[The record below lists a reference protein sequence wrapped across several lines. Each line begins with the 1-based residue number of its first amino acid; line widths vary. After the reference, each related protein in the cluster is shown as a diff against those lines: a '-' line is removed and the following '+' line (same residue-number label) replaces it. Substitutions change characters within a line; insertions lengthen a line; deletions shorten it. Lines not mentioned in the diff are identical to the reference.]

1 MLITNPS
8 VKFEMINEKS
18 ESFDF
23 SSQCNQSFADISLL
37 KNNFNDFFDF
47 MTLELNKSILD
58 SSMQTI
64 DETLLFNNIPFMSN
78 KLSDS
83 NCQFSDVLVSSIKT
97 NGNARFYALSLNFGD
112 NPFDEY
118 NTYPK
123 KIRVEYVSDNPE
135 NNRESIIDNIS
146 DSSIIVYMSGESI
159 KRVNIYF
166 LESWFPFRFA
176 HLHGVN
182 FGVTY
187 YWDNNDI
194 TDLIVTEETPYF
206 CNTLPI
212 DTSKL
217 TIYSDDKFSISSDK
231 SIRSYINDDTKI
243 TISASIRTTED
254 DEYRTNIQFGEYYI
268 DNIKYESEN
277 RVTFDLSTILR
288 RLDKYK
294 FISTEMYE
302 GGPND
307 NSYNLIYNIFHTTNI
322 DLSKVYVDDSL
333 RYVYLTGYLPVMSC
347 REALQRVLLISDAM
361 LYDNRSLGIKI
372 VMHPQKVSQVI
383 DSNEI
388 FDPVNKEED
397 INILKI
403 NYDLYNYDI
412 SSSSEKIATLDLD
425 PGKIQTVMFP
435 NPVDPDTIE
444 SDIGLQVIE
453 SGVLYS
459 KVGSIIGN
467 NHTIEAKIYK
477 ESKFNNETQTSRNTD
492 IKNISIND
500 LKLKSQNINNII
512 QNIADFNSES
522 TVYKIEYVCTGQETG
537 KYTKFNLSKPVNF
550 ITSNGEQ
557 FKTSDGKILQVQSDQ
572 KTGYLR
578 YQSIDL
584 AHGMVTKAEIILQN

>member
-23 SSQCNQSFADISLL
+23 SSQCNQSFANISLL

-112 NPFDEY
+112 NPFEEY

-231 SIRSYINDDTKI
+231 SIRSYINDDTKV

-372 VMHPQKVSQVI
+372 VRHPQKVSQVI

-425 PGKIQTVMFP
+425 PGKIQTVMFS

-584 AHGMVTKAEIILQN
+584 AHGMVTKAEIILKN

>member
-1 MLITNPS
+1 MHSP
-8 VKFEMINEKS
+8 
-18 ESFDF
+18 
-23 SSQCNQSFADISLL
+23 
-37 KNNFNDFFDF
+37 
-47 MTLELNKSILD
+47 
-58 SSMQTI
+58 
-64 DETLLFNNIPFMSN
+64 
-78 KLSDS
+78 
-83 NCQFSDVLVSSIKT
+83 
-97 NGNARFYALSLNFGD
+97 
-112 NPFDEY
+112 
-118 NTYPK
+118 
-123 KIRVEYVSDNPE
+123 
-135 NNRESIIDNIS
+135 
-146 DSSIIVYMSGESI
+146 
-159 KRVNIYF
+159 
-166 LESWFPFRFA
+166 FA
-176 HLHGVN
+176 HLYGVN

-194 TDLIVTEETPYF
+194 TDLIATEETPYF

-372 VMHPQKVSQVI
+372 VMHPQKFSQVI

-425 PGKIQTVMFP
+425 PGKIQTVMFS

-572 KTGYLR
+572 KIGYLR

-584 AHGMVTKAEIILQN
+584 AHGMVTKAEIILKN